1 MKNLRRKLEKAWKKK
16 ILVDPQI
23 KVLNVGVPEQPAHL
37 KMQSQGLK
45 HLLDCLILKKKIK

>member
-23 KVLNVGVPEQPAHL
+23 KVLNVGVPEQPVHL
-37 KMQSQGLK
+37 KMQSQGLE
-45 HLLDCLILKKKIK
+45 HLLDCSILKKK